1 MKIAVI
7 NDTHA
12 GARNAS
18 DVFLDYFAKFYS
30 DVFFPY
36 CKKHEITQIIH
47 LGDYYDHRKYVNF
60 KALNHNRKTF
70 LEPMRELGMTMD
82 IIPGNHDVVYKNT
95 NELCSLKELLGY
107 FVENVNIVMEPK
119 VMSYDGCNIALLPW
133 INPENQAASMKF
145 IETCN
150 ASILGAHL
158 ELNGFEMLKGTPSHG
173 GMDANL
179 FNRFEQVW
187 SGHYHTKSTKGNI
200 HYLGTQFE
208 MTWADANDWKYFHV
222 FDTVTRELTPIR
234 NPNEI
239 YCKYIYNDKISDSDG
254 LDTSCAKGKFV
265 KVVVVNKSDFFK
277 FDRFI
282 DRLQKQDP
290 FEIKIAEN
298 YEEFSAANVTA
309 ESVDAITDTAMLMDT
324 YVDAVDTELCK
335 DMIKS
340 QLREL
345 YTEAQNLEVV

>member
-1 MKIAVI
+1 
-7 NDTHA
+7 
-12 GARNAS
+12 
-18 DVFLDYFAKFYS
+18 
-30 DVFFPY
+30 
-36 CKKHEITQIIH
+36 
-47 LGDYYDHRKYVNF
+47 
-60 KALNHNRKTF
+60 
-70 LEPMRELGMTMD
+70 
-82 IIPGNHDVVYKNT
+82 
-95 NELCSLKELLGY
+95 
-107 FVENVNIVMEPK
+107 
-119 VMSYDGCNIALLPW
+119 
-133 INPENQAASMKF
+133 
-145 IETCN
+145 
-150 ASILGAHL
+150 
-158 ELNGFEMLKGTPSHG
+158 
-173 GMDANL
+173 
-179 FNRFEQVW
+179 
-187 SGHYHTKSTKGNI
+187 
-200 HYLGTQFE
+200 
-208 MTWADANDWKYFHV
+208 V